1 MKDFLLETIKLEGKI
16 RYGALL
22 KDYYA
27 GNITW
32 NTFLQ
37 ESDKLQGL
45 EKALTE
51 EANVKPQFRTELENQ
66 MYPLDYW
73 IRKVGH

>member
-16 RYGALL
+16 RRGSLL
-22 KDYYA
+22 KDYYS
-27 GNITW
+27 GVITW

-37 ESDKLQGL
+37 EAEKLQAV

-51 EANVKPQFRTELENQ
+51 EASVKASFRTELEKE

-73 IRKVGH
+73 IRKSSR

>member
-22 KDYYA
+22 KDYYN

-32 NTFLQ
+32 NTFMQ
-37 ESDKLQGL
+37 ESEKLQAI